1 MTADIVQFPKPQANG
16 AREALVATI
25 EQYDVFHDIEA
36 DILADILIGD
46 LYIRGFV
53 VQPLD
58 DDKPYQP
65 NENTVRISVEDWR
78 RINHSDPPE

>member
-1 MTADIVQFPKPQANG
+1 MTAVIAQFPKPEGNG